1 MFLDSTNPLKIKVAC
16 MTIIPSFQVLFV
28 TVLRHAIELLLQES
42 ANK

>member
-1 MFLDSTNPLKIKVAC
+1 MNPFDFKFLDC
-16 MTIIPSFQVLFV
+16 MTYCKVLLFQILFV